1 MSISALHDAPK
12 ALMRSLG
19 ENTASREDMRRGYC
33 PATMYEL
40 YAPSEGY
47 RSSNYACYG
56 DQGFILIALM
66 MFHFIYSKFVLKYHK
81 VLKR

>member
-1 MSISALHDAPK
+1 
-12 ALMRSLG
+12 
-19 ENTASREDMRRGYC
+19 
-33 PATMYEL
+33 MYEL